1 MTVNAGSALRKSE
14 AVSQLAPNPAAS
26 ANTPETGPRKGVR
39 RGAAIRELKKR
50 DNYTNFA
57 HIAVVYIVI
66 VASIAGAIWSYH
78 LVAANGLSWWWD
90 VPTTLAAIT
99 AIGASQHQFG
109 GVIHEGTH
117 FILFE
122 NKILNELA
130 SDWLAAFPIY
140 TSTFHFRLHHLAHHQ
155 FINDP
160 VRDPDFAQLHDS
172 GHDLDFPITHFEML
186 AALGKQLWLPN
197 LFRYT
202 LARARYSALGTVNN
216 PYVDRERRGE
226 RLPTLAGILYAV
238 GAPLIVI
245 PLIQT
250 NHGGLAFAA
259 LGLLTALVITYFARL
274 DEDKLPHAHV
284 ETVISHRTT
293 NISRVVYMAIM
304 YTALSAVQV
313 AGWGPAWH
321 YFALLWVVPLFT
333 TFPLFM
339 IMRQWVQHGNADRGR
354 YTNSR
359 VFLVNPFIR
368 YAVFPFGMD
377 YHLPHHIYASVP
389 HYKLKGLHELLL
401 QDPEYKEKGVVVEG
415 YFYSPHGD
423 DAAPRNPTVV
433 EVLGEKYAP
442 KSSGDVF
449 VDTETLEYAK
459 IKNPDAIA
467 RENQDS
473 LREGR

>member
-1 MTVNAGSALRKSE
+1 MTAQAFAKTDLAADAARVGGNAK
-14 AVSQLAPNPAAS
+14 P
-26 ANTPETGPRKGVR
+26 KGIR
-39 RGAAIRELKKR
+39 RGDAIKNLKKR
-50 DNYTNFA
+50 DNHTNFY
-57 HIAVVYIVI
+57 HIGFVYAV
-66 VASIAGAIWSYH
+66 IAATLAVTIWSYH
-78 LVAANGLSWWWD
+78 VVAAEGLGWWWNI
-90 VPTTLAAIT
+90 PMTLLAVAV
-99 AIGASQHQFG
+99 IGASQHQFG

-122 NKILNELA
+122 NKKLNELA

-160 VRDPDFAQLHDS
+160 VRDPDWAQLQDS

-186 AALGKQLWLPN
+186 RALGKQIWLPN

-226 RLPTLAGILYAV
+226 RLPTLAGIIYAIS
-238 GAPLIVI
+238 APAIVI
-245 PLIQT
+245 PLVRSG
-250 NHGGLAFAA
+250 HGAWAFAA
-259 LGLLTALVITYFARL
+259 LGVATALAIAYFAKL

-293 NISRVVYMAIM
+293 NISRVAYMAM
-304 YTALSAVQV
+304 LYGTLTAIEV
-313 AGWGPAWH
+313 AGWAPAWR

-389 HYKLKGLHELLL
+389 HYKLHGLHELLL
-401 QDPEYKEKGVVVEG
+401 LDPEYREKGVVVEG
-415 YFYSPHGD
+415 YFNSPHA
-423 DAAPRNPTVV
+423 DAGNRNPTVI

-442 KSSGDVF
+442 TTGEDAY
-449 VDTETLEYAK
+449 VDTDALEYAK
-459 IKNPDAIA
+459 VRNPDAIE
-467 RENQDS
+467 RENRGS
-473 LREGR
+473 LNDGDGR

>member
-1 MTVNAGSALRKSE
+1 
-14 AVSQLAPNPAAS
+14 
-26 ANTPETGPRKGVR
+26 
-39 RGAAIRELKKR
+39 
-50 DNYTNFA
+50 
-57 HIAVVYIVI
+57 
-66 VASIAGAIWSYH
+66 
-78 LVAANGLSWWWD
+78 
-90 VPTTLAAIT
+90 
-99 AIGASQHQFG
+99 
-109 GVIHEGTH
+109 
-117 FILFE
+117 
-122 NKILNELA
+122 
-130 SDWLAAFPIY
+130 
-140 TSTFHFRLHHLAHHQ
+140 
-155 FINDP
+155 
-160 VRDPDFAQLHDS
+160 
-172 GHDLDFPITHFEML
+172 
-186 AALGKQLWLPN
+186 
-197 LFRYT
+197 
-202 LARARYSALGTVNN
+202 
-216 PYVDRERRGE
+216 
-226 RLPTLAGILYAV
+226 
-238 GAPLIVI
+238 
-245 PLIQT
+245 
-250 NHGGLAFAA
+250 
-259 LGLLTALVITYFARL
+259 
-274 DEDKLPHAHV
+274 
-284 ETVISHRTT
+284 
-293 NISRVVYMAIM
+293 
-304 YTALSAVQV
+304 
-313 AGWGPAWH
+313 
-321 YFALLWVVPLFT
+321 
-333 TFPLFM
+333 M

>member
-1 MTVNAGSALRKSE
+1 MTANAASALRKSDPKQTSAPVE
-14 AVSQLAPNPAAS
+14 ALGGDVS
-26 ANTPETGPRKGVR
+26 R
-39 RGAAIRELKKR
+39 RSRVMRSEAIRELKVR
-50 DNYTNFA
+50 DNRTNFQ
-57 HIAVVYIVI
+57 HIGFVYLVI
-66 VASIAGAIWSYH
+66 AASLVATIWSYH
-78 LVAANGLSWWWD
+78 LVAEAGLGWWWNI
-90 VPTTLAAIT
+90 PMTLFAIT

-122 NKILNELA
+122 NKTLNELA

-186 AALGKQLWLPN
+186 QALGKQLWLPN

-226 RLPTLAGILYAV
+226 RLPTLAGIIYAV
-238 GAPLIVI
+238 GAPAVSI
-245 PLIQT
+245 PLLQSG
-250 NHGGLAFAA
+250 HGDWAFAA
-259 LGLLTALVITYFARL
+259 LGAMTLLVITYFARL
-274 DEDKLPHAHV
+274 DESKLPHAHV
-284 ETVISHRTT
+284 ETVISHRVT
-293 NISRVVYMAIM
+293 NISRVVFMAIV
-304 YTALSAVQV
+304 YFSLTAVEVSGLA
-313 AGWGPAWH
+313 PAWT
-321 YFALLWVVPLFT
+321 YFGLFWIVPLFT

-354 YTNSR
+354 FTNSR

-389 HYKLKGLHELLL
+389 HYKLHGLHELLL
-401 QDPEYKEKGVVVEG
+401 QDPEYREKGIVVEG
-415 YFYSPHGD
+415 YFNSPHGD
-423 DAAPRNPTVV
+423 VENRNPTVI

-442 KSSGDVF
+442 KASEEIF
-449 VDTETLEYAK
+449 VDTETLEYAQV
-459 IKNPDAIA
+459 KNPAAIA
-467 RENQDS
+467 RENADS
-473 LREGR
+473 LRES

>member
-1 MTVNAGSALRKSE
+1 MTVNAGSAVGDAGLSARE
-14 AVSQLAPNPAAS
+14 VPGAGAAPRP
-26 ANTPETGPRKGVR
+26 KGVR
-39 RGAAIRELKKR
+39 RGEAIRDLKKR

-57 HIAVVYIVI
+57 HIAFVYLVI
-66 VASIAGAIWSYH
+66 VASIGLTIWSYG
-78 LVAANGLSWWWD
+78 LVAEAGLGWWWNI
-90 VPTTLAAIT
+90 PMTLLCIAAV
-99 AIGASQHQFG
+99 GASQHQFG

-172 GHDLDFPITHFEML
+172 GHDLDFPITHFEMIQAL
-186 AALGKQLWLPN
+186 AKQLWLPN

-226 RLPTLAGILYAV
+226 KLPTTAGIIYAV
-238 GAPLIVI
+238 TAPTVANVLT
-245 PLIQT
+245 QT
-250 NHGGLAFAA
+250 GHPTWAFIA
-259 LGLLTALVITYFARL
+259 LGAMTAAVVAYFYFL
-274 DEDKLPHAHV
+274 DENKLPHAHV
-284 ETVISHRTT
+284 ETVISHRVT
-293 NISRVVYMAIM
+293 NISRVAYMAIV
-304 YTALSAVQV
+304 YFALTGIQV
-313 AGWGPAWH
+313 AGWAPAWD
-321 YFALLWVVPLFT
+321 YFGLLWIVPLFT

-401 QDPEYKEKGVVVEG
+401 QDTEYKEKGIVVEG
-415 YFYSPHGD
+415 YFNSPHGNKVEG
-423 DAAPRNPTVV
+423 RNPTVV

-442 KSSGDVF
+442 KTEGDVF
-449 VDTETLEYAK
+449 VDTNTLEYAK
-459 IKNPDAIA
+459 VRDPDAIA
-467 RENQDS
+467 RENEAS
-473 LREGR
+473 VRRE

>member
-1 MTVNAGSALRKSE
+1 MTANASSARQDTAK
-14 AVSQLAPNPAAS
+14 ARAGAATAAGAAERPS
-26 ANTPETGPRKGVR
+26 ASRPKGVR
-39 RGAAIRELKKR
+39 RGEAIRELKRR
-50 DNYTNFA
+50 DNTTNFA
-57 HIAVVYIVI
+57 YIGFVYFVI
-66 VASIAGAIWSYH
+66 VATLSVTIWSYGR
-78 LVAANGLSWWWD
+78 VADAGLGWWWNI
-90 VPTTLAAIT
+90 PLTLIAIVI
-99 AIGASQHQFG
+99 IGASQHQFG
-109 GVIHEGTH
+109 GIIHEGTH

-122 NKILNELA
+122 NRKLNELV

-160 VRDPDFAQLHDS
+160 VRDPDFAQLRDS
-172 GHDLDFPITHFEML
+172 GHDLDFPITHIDML
-186 AALGKQLWLPN
+186 RALLKQIWLPN

-226 RLPTLAGILYAV
+226 RLPTLAGVLYAV
-238 GAPLIVI
+238 GAPAVTI
-245 PLIQT
+245 PFIQT
-250 NHGGLAFAA
+250 GHGSWAFIALALA
-259 LGLLTALVITYFARL
+259 TALVVTYFALL

-293 NISRVVYMAIM
+293 NISRIVYLAIV
-304 YTALSAVQV
+304 YAALTGVEV
-313 AGWGPAWH
+313 AGWGPAWN
-321 YFALLWVVPLFT
+321 YFGLLWIVPLFT

-359 VFLVNPFIR
+359 VFLVNPLIR

-389 HYKLKGLHELLL
+389 HFNLKGLHELLL
-401 QDPEYKEKGVVVEG
+401 QDPEYRDKGIVVEG
-415 YFYSPHGD
+415 YFRSPHGS
-423 DAAPRNPTVV
+423 AEGRNPTVI

-442 KSSGDVF
+442 KASSEVY
-449 VDTETLEYAK
+449 VDTETLEYADV
-459 IKNPDAIA
+459 KNPDAIA
-467 RENQDS
+467 RENAAS
-473 LREGR
+473 IRGE

>member
-1 MTVNAGSALRKSE
+1 MSTNAGSAVRESDWGVQPPP
-14 AVSQLAPNPAAS
+14 VSAPGAAAS
-26 ANTPETGPRKGVR
+26 QSSRPKGIR
-39 RGAAIRELKKR
+39 RGEAIRDLKKR
-50 DNYTNFA
+50 DNYTNFR
-57 HIAVVYIVI
+57 HIGFVYLVI
-66 VASIAGAIWSYH
+66 AASIAATIWSFH
-78 LVAANGLSWWWD
+78 FVAAKGLGWWWD
-90 VPTTLAAIT
+90 IPAALAAIT
-99 AIGASQHQFG
+99 VIGASQHQFG

-160 VRDPDFAQLHDS
+160 VRDPDWAQLHDS

-186 AALGKQLWLPN
+186 RALGKQIWLPN

-202 LARARYSALGTVNN
+202 IARARYSALGTVNN
-216 PYVDRERRGE
+216 PYVDREQRGE
-226 RLPTLAGILYAV
+226 RLPTIAGVLYAII
-238 GAPLIVI
+238 APAAVI
-245 PLIQT
+245 PLVRAG
-250 NHGGLAFAA
+250 HGAWAFVALAV
-259 LGLLTALVITYFARL
+259 LTAVIVTYFARL
-274 DEDKLPHAHV
+274 DENKLPHAHV

-293 NISRVVYMAIM
+293 NISRVAYLAIL
-304 YTALSAVQV
+304 YAALTGIEVS
-313 AGWGPAWH
+313 GWGPAWH
-321 YFALLWVVPLFT
+321 YYGLLWIVPLFT

-389 HYKLKGLHELLL
+389 HYKLHGLHELLL
-401 QDPEYKEKGVVVEG
+401 QDPQYREKGVVVEG
-415 YFYSPHGD
+415 YFNSPHGD
-423 DAAPRNPTVV
+423 VEERNPTVI

-442 KSSGDVF
+442 KGSEEAY

-459 IKNPDAIA
+459 VKNPDAIA
-467 RENQDS
+467 RENKDS
-473 LREGR
+473 LSEGR

>member
-1 MTVNAGSALRKSE
+1 MTASALAKTELAADTANAPE
-14 AVSQLAPNPAAS
+14 AA
-26 ANTPETGPRKGVR
+26 GPKRVR
-39 RGAAIRELKKR
+39 RGEAIRELKKR
-50 DNYTNFA
+50 DNYTNFH
-57 HIAVVYIVI
+57 HIGFVYLVI
-66 VASIAGAIWSYH
+66 ALAIGATIWSYH
-78 LVAANGLSWWWD
+78 FVAAEGLGWWWD
-90 VPTTLAAIT
+90 IPATIAAIT
-99 AIGASQHQFG
+99 VIGASQHQFG

-122 NKILNELA
+122 SKILNELA

-160 VRDPDFAQLHDS
+160 VRDPDWAQLQDS

-186 AALGKQLWLPN
+186 RALGKQLWLPN

-202 LARARYSALGTVNN
+202 IARARYSALGTVNN
-216 PYVDRERRGE
+216 PYVDREQRGE
-226 RLPTLAGILYAV
+226 RLPTLAGVLYAIV
-238 GAPLIVI
+238 APAAVI
-245 PLIQT
+245 PLVRLG
-250 NHGGLAFAA
+250 HGAWAFAV
-259 LGLLTALVITYFARL
+259 LGLLTAVVITYFARL
-274 DEDKLPHAHV
+274 DENKLPHAHV

-293 NISRVVYMAIM
+293 NISRVAYMAIL
-304 YTALSAVQV
+304 YTALTAIEVI
-313 AGWGPAWH
+313 GWGQAWR
-321 YFALLWVVPLFT
+321 YFALLWILPLFT

-389 HYKLKGLHELLL
+389 HYKLHGLHELLL
-401 QDPEYKEKGVVVEG
+401 QDPDYREKGVVVEG
-415 YFYSPHGD
+415 YFNSPHGD
-423 DAAPRNPTVV
+423 VEERNPTVI

-442 KSSGDVF
+442 KGSEEAY

-459 IKNPDAIA
+459 VKNPDAIA
-467 RENQDS
+467 RENRDS
-473 LREGR
+473 LNEGR

>member
-1 MTVNAGSALRKSE
+1 MTVNARS
-14 AVSQLAPNPAAS
+14 AVSDLAARAA
-26 ANTPETGPRKGVR
+26 AGAQPEARPRGVR
-39 RGAAIRELKKR
+39 RGEAIRELKKR

-57 HIAVVYIVI
+57 HIGFVYLVI
-66 VASIAGAIWSYH
+66 IASIGLTIWSYGA
-78 LVAANGLSWWWD
+78 VASAGLSWWWNI
-90 VPTTLAAIT
+90 PMTLLCIT
-99 AIGASQHQFG
+99 AVGASQHQFG
-109 GVIHEGTH
+109 GIIHEGTH
-117 FILFE
+117 FTLFE

-160 VRDPDFAQLHDS
+160 LRDPDFAQLHDS

-186 AALGKQLWLPN
+186 QALAKQLWLPN

-226 RLPTLAGILYAV
+226 KLPTTAGIIYAITAPTV
-238 GAPLIVI
+238 ANILTQNGLGAWAFVALGIMTAIVI
-245 PLIQT
+245 
-250 NHGGLAFAA
+250 A
-259 LGLLTALVITYFARL
+259 YFYFL
-274 DEDKLPHAHV
+274 DENKLPHAHV
-284 ETVISHRTT
+284 ETVISHRVT
-293 NISRVVYMAIM
+293 NISRVAYMAI
-304 YTALSAVQV
+304 A
-313 AGWGPAWH
+313 
-321 YFALLWVVPLFT
+321 YFALTALQVSGFAHAWDYFVLLWIVPLFT

-354 YTNSR
+354 YTNTR

-389 HYKLKGLHELLL
+389 HYRLKGLHELLL
-401 QDPEYKEKGVVVEG
+401 QEPEYREKGIVVEG
-415 YFYSPHGD
+415 YFNSPHGEVED
-423 DAAPRNPTVV
+423 RNPTVI

-442 KSSGDVF
+442 KPDGEIF
-449 VDTETLEYAK
+449 VDTNTLEYADVRD
-459 IKNPDAIA
+459 PDAIA
-467 RENQDS
+467 RENEAS
-473 LREGR
+473 VRRE

>member
-1 MTVNAGSALRKSE
+1 MTASALAKTE
-14 AVSQLAPNPAAS
+14 LATETAS
-26 ANTPETGPRKGVR
+26 APDTVRPKGVR
-39 RGAAIRELKKR
+39 RGEAIRELKKR
-50 DNYTNFA
+50 DNHTNFY
-57 HIAVVYIVI
+57 HIGFVYLVIAV
-66 VASIAGAIWSYH
+66 AIAATIWSYH
-78 LVAANGLSWWWD
+78 LVAAEGLGWWWD
-90 VPTTLAAIT
+90 LPATIAAIT
-99 AIGASQHQFG
+99 VIGASQHQFG

-160 VRDPDFAQLHDS
+160 VRDPDWAQLHDS

-186 AALGKQLWLPN
+186 RALGKQLWLPN

-202 LARARYSALGTVNN
+202 IARARYSALGTVNN
-216 PYVDRERRGE
+216 PYVDREQRGE
-226 RLPTLAGILYAV
+226 RLPTLAGVLYAII
-238 GAPLIVI
+238 APAAVI
-245 PLIQT
+245 PLVRSG
-250 NHGGLAFAA
+250 HGAWGFAV

-274 DEDKLPHAHV
+274 DENKLPHAHV

-293 NISRVVYMAIM
+293 NISRVVYMAIL
-304 YTALSAVQV
+304 YAALTAIEVV
-313 AGWGPAWH
+313 GWGQAWR
-321 YFALLWVVPLFT
+321 YFGLLWVVPLFT

-389 HYKLKGLHELLL
+389 HYKLHGLHELLL
-401 QDPEYKEKGVVVEG
+401 QDPQYREKGVVVEG
-415 YFYSPHGD
+415 YFKSPHGEVD
-423 DAAPRNPTVV
+423 KRNPTVI
-433 EVLGEKYAP
+433 EVLGEQYAP
-442 KSSGDVF
+442 KGSEEAY

-459 IKNPDAIA
+459 VKNPDAIA
-467 RENQDS
+467 RENRDS
-473 LREGR
+473 LNEGR

>member
-1 MTVNAGSALRKSE
+1 MTATASSAPSE
-14 AVSQLAPNPAAS
+14 ASLSDVQVRTAS
-26 ANTPETGPRKGVR
+26 TARSGEKRPKGTR
-39 RGAAIRELKKR
+39 RGEAIRELKKR
-50 DNYTNFA
+50 DNSTNFY
-57 HIAVVYIVI
+57 HIALVYLVI
-66 VASIAGAIWSYH
+66 AASIAATIWSYRF
-78 LVAANGLSWWWD
+78 VASEGLGWWWD
-90 VPTTLAAIT
+90 IPATLAAI
-99 AIGASQHQFG
+99 AVIGASQHQFG

-122 NKILNELA
+122 NKILNELT

-160 VRDPDFAQLHDS
+160 VRDPDCAQLVDS

-186 AALGKQLWLPN
+186 GALLKQLWLPN

-226 RLPTLAGILYAV
+226 RLPTLAGIIYAV
-238 GAPLIVI
+238 GAPAVVI
-245 PLIQT
+245 PLLHT
-250 NHGGLAFAA
+250 GHNAAAFAM
-259 LGLLTALVITYFARL
+259 LGVLTALVVAYFAGL

-293 NISRVVYMAIM
+293 NISRVVYMAIV
-304 YTALSAVQV
+304 YAALSAIQV
-313 AGWGPAWH
+313 MGWAPAWH
-321 YFALLWVVPLFT
+321 YFSLFWVVPLFT

-354 YTNSR
+354 YTNTR
-359 VFLVNPFIR
+359 VFLVNPLIR

-389 HYKLKGLHELLL
+389 HYKLKGLHDLLL
-401 QDPEYKEKGVVVEG
+401 QEPEYREKGIVVEG
-415 YFYSPHGD
+415 YFHSPHDEAEG
-423 DAAPRNPTVV
+423 RKPTVV

-442 KSSGDVF
+442 KGEEAAFINTD
-449 VDTETLEYAK
+449 TLEYAK
-459 IKNPDAIA
+459 VKNPDAIA

-473 LREGR
+473 LNNGR

>member
-1 MTVNAGSALRKSE
+1 MKDADLVAERTSAAGSAATTE
-14 AVSQLAPNPAAS
+14 AARP
-26 ANTPETGPRKGVR
+26 KGVR
-39 RGAAIRELKKR
+39 RGDAIRELKKR
-50 DNYTNFA
+50 DNHTNFA
-57 HIAVVYIVI
+57 PIGFVYLVI
-66 VASIAGAIWSYH
+66 VASIVATIWSYH
-78 LVAANGLSWWWD
+78 LVAAAGLGWWWNI
-90 VPTTLAAIT
+90 PMTLFAIT

-109 GVIHEGTH
+109 GIIHEGTH

-122 NKILNELA
+122 NKTLNELA

-186 AALGKQLWLPN
+186 QALGRQLWLPN

-226 RLPTLAGILYAV
+226 KLPTTAGIIYAV
-238 GAPLIVI
+238 IAPTVANILTQQGHGAW
-245 PLIQT
+245 
-250 NHGGLAFAA
+250 AFVA
-259 LGLLTALVITYFARL
+259 LGVLTTAVVAYFYFL
-274 DEDKLPHAHV
+274 DENKLPHAHV
-284 ETVISHRTT
+284 ETVISHRVT
-293 NISRVVYMAIM
+293 NISRVAYMAIF
-304 YTALSAVQV
+304 YFALTALQV
-313 AGWGPAWH
+313 AGWARAWD
-321 YFALLWVVPLFT
+321 YFVLLWIVPLFT

-354 YTNSR
+354 YTNTR

-401 QDPEYKEKGVVVEG
+401 QDPAYRDNGIVVEG
-415 YFYSPHGD
+415 YFNSPHAEVD
-423 DAAPRNPTVV
+423 ERNPTVV

-442 KSSGDVF
+442 KSEGDVF
-449 VDTETLEYAK
+449 VDTDTLEYAK
-459 IKNPDAIA
+459 VRDPDAIA
-467 RENQDS
+467 RENEAS
-473 LREGR
+473 IKRS